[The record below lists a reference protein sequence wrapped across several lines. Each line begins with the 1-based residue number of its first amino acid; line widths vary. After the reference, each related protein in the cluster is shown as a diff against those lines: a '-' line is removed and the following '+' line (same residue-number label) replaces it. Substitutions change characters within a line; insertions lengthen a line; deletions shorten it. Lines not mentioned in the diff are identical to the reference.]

1 MSVTASTSTSTT
13 STTTTVT
20 AGLDGTNIDVST
32 NLLLGPLPY
41 NRFLGNPPKD
51 RTPDECFKEEMGY
64 EWIATLDTQAFRS
77 KVDQL
82 NAQVT
87 KLQAEV
93 SQAPAPVP
101 ASKK

>member
-1 MSVTASTSTSTT
+1 MSVTASTSTT

-20 AGLDGTNIDVST
+20 AGLDKTNIDVST

-51 RTPDECFKEEMGY
+51 KTPDECFKEEMGY
-64 EWIATLDTQAFRS
+64 EWIATLDTQAYRS

-87 KLQAEV
+87 KLQAEAA
-93 SQAPAPVP
+93 SQTSTPAP
-101 ASKK
+101 KK